1 MGLRRACLPPLPR
14 PPASRY
20 GLASLRR
27 SGLTRLPPLRAR
39 EHPSPRDALPPA
51 PPAGIMPKPH
61 ERQQFARPCALFS
74 PARVDNS
81 LQQALPP
88 ARSYT
93 PWSAQAAAWG
103 RPRLAA
109 ASRWRSAVAGGRGAR
124 PSGFPEIPRRASGTA
139 LRRQGRSVARA
150 AGPRHRRPRLRHRTH
165 RRGDASA
172 ASRPP
177 QARAR
182 VVKPVHLSAQPLADR
197 SVQWLIPRCR
207 WTTPA
212 DCWAT
217 RRYSSPHRLGNALE
231 PTLRLASPPCP
242 LGARRK
248 APAPLRSA
256 RATGSCHPP
265 STS

>member
-1 MGLRRACLPPLPR
+1 MGLRRACLAPLPR

-20 GLASLRR
+20 CLASLRR

-39 EHPSPRDALPPA
+39 EPPSPRAALPPA

-93 PWSAQAAAWG
+93 PWSAQAVVWG
-103 RPRLAA
+103 RPRLALPA
-109 ASRWRSAVAGGRGAR
+109 AGKALVARRSGSR
-124 PSGFPEIPRRASGTA
+124 PSGVPGTPGRAAVSGPAGTA
-139 LRRQGRSVARA
+139 RRWQGRLVARA
-150 AGPRHRRPRLRHRTH
+150 EGPRHHRPRLRHRTR
-165 RRGDASA
+165 RRGAVSA

-182 VVKPVHLSAQPLADR
+182 VVEKVRLSAQPPADR
-197 SVQWLIPRCR
+197 SVQRLRRRRRC
-207 WTTPA
+207 TDPA
-212 DCWAT
+212 PCWAA
-217 RRYSSPHRLGNALE
+217 RRRSGPRRLGNALE
-231 PTLRLASPPCP
+231 RTLRLASPIRP
-242 LGARRK
+242 LGAQR
-248 APAPLRSA
+248 
-256 RATGSCHPP
+256 
-265 STS
+265 